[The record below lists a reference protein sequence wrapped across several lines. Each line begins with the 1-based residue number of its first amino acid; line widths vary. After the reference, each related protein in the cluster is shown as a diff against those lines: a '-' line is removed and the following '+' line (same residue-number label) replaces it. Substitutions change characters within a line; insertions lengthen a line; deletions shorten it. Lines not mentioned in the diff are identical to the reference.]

1 MPLRC
6 LLFCSDAGATD
17 LVIPVLTELRID
29 AELCPN
35 AITATDRVTSQSF
48 QIVILDWDDQPDAG
62 LLLSAARTRKASERP
77 LTLAIVG
84 DDAGVPKALQAGA
97 NSVIRRPILVN
108 QVRDTLT
115 TARDLLRA
123 KLEQSVATAKT
134 FVAKSPSS
142 PPPAVVL
149 PQVQSTLRAGEF
161 LQSSSPQPGAEFSTE
176 SDLEKRILQSQP
188 TAEIDPLEELEPT
201 AAAVDSSAVNSSAM
215 VPDHRPAAPPPSS
228 ANPPR
233 GLAWYKA
240 RAQSASGAS
249 GAAAAPALAPAPS
262 FAAAPPAPAK
272 TELLN
277 YEQTPA
283 YAPSPVQASLAPA
296 MVIPAPDAVE
306 PISHTATPRQR
317 SDQKTESEL
326 FAYMAGEQAEDQ
338 APTHT
343 GSQSSSGH
351 RWVAVAVLCVAVCGA
366 VAYWK
371 LPQSLWKPGTQRLS
385 ARVASAVHDWLNPQP
400 VTPAQAPASHENFAR
415 AGDEY
420 KMPVAPAIPDAT
432 TDPSQ
437 IHVIP
442 VVDPTAKQP
451 NSATANANV
460 AAGTADATAANAS
473 AQPPA
478 VVPDGS
484 TPVAP
489 APSAP
494 SSAATAT
501 QAVAQPAVSG
511 IPTVQANSIP
521 GPAKPYVAPP
531 VAVPAPQRNPQPQY
545 TASGTGI
552 PSSLKSQ
559 MASSTPDASGNKPAD
574 AAMPSIEPVTLA
586 EAAARSLLVQQPAP
600 AYPDSAKGQSGMV
613 VLQVFIARDGTVQ
626 DAKFVQG
633 SLVFARAAI
642 DAVKQWHF
650 QPYLMNG
657 RPVSTV
663 TSLTLSFRPA
673 N

>member
-6 LLFCSDAGATD
+6 LLFCADAGATD
-17 LVIPVLTELRID
+17 LVTPVLAELHID

-35 AITATDRVTSQSF
+35 AITATERVTSQSF

-123 KLEQSVATAKT
+123 KLEQSAATAKGL
-134 FVAKSPSS
+134 VAKAPPS
-142 PPPAVVL
+142 PPPAAVL
-149 PQVQSTLRAGEF
+149 PQVQTTLRAGEF
-161 LQSSSPQPGAEFSTE
+161 LQSSAPQPGAEFSVE
-176 SDLEKRILQSQP
+176 SDVDQGAFHAQP
-188 TAEIDPLEELEPT
+188 PAEIDALEELEPT
-201 AAAVDSSAVNSSAM
+201 AAAVDSSAVNAPGVGPKHRSASA
-215 VPDHRPAAPPPSS
+215 PAPTAD
-228 ANPPR
+228 APR

-240 RAQSASGAS
+240 KAQSASGTS
-249 GAAAAPALAPAPS
+249 GAAAAPALARAPS
-262 FAAAPPAPAK
+262 FAAAPSPAPAK
-272 TELLN
+272 TELLS

-283 YAPSPVQASLAPA
+283 TPLYAPSSFQEPA
-296 MVIPAPDAVE
+296 VEMPAPDALE
-306 PISHTATPRQR
+306 PSITHTVTPRER

-326 FAYMAGEQAEDQ
+326 FAYMAGEQVEDR
-338 APTHT
+338 ASTYT
-343 GSQSSSGH
+343 GSQSSSS
-351 RWVAVAVLCVAVCGA
+351 RPWVAVAVLCVAVCAG
-366 VAYWK
+366 VAYTK

-400 VTPAQAPASHENFAR
+400 VTPPQAPVSHESFAR

-451 NSATANANV
+451 NGTTANAN
-460 AAGTADATAANAS
+460 AATGTDAATTSAS
-473 AQPPA
+473 AQPLA
-478 VVPDGS
+478 AVPDNS
-484 TPVAP
+484 PAA
-489 APSAP
+489 APSMP
-494 SSAATAT
+494 SPAITAT

-511 IPTVQANSIP
+511 AATAQANSIP

-531 VAVPAPQRNPQPQY
+531 VAVPAPQRNPQPQS
-545 TASGTGI
+545 TASGAGI

-574 AAMPSIEPVTLA
+574 AAMPSIEPVTLP
-586 EAAARSLLVQQPAP
+586 EAAARNLLVQQSAP

-613 VLQVFIARDGTVQ
+613 VLQVFVARDGTVQ

-642 DAVKQWHF
+642 DAVKQWRF